1 MENFVNRVKVTI
13 TGGEVEKDEYS
24 LQDLDALCPKMSYKQ
39 VRKGGGRD
47 AFGCRSR
54 VWREDRML
62 GVKTKNRTFDSIPY
76 THTV

>member
-39 VRKGGGRD
+39 VRKGGGER
-47 AFGCRSR
+47 CVRLSKSSL
-54 VWREDRML
+54 EDRML